1 MGNNLFQALQSF
13 VASAKQQYGQGFNPK
28 SMCMNMLGTNCST
41 PQQAL
46 QQLLQSGKIS
56 QEQFNQFSRM
66 I

>member
-1 MGNNLFQALQSF
+1 MGNNLFQAFQNF
-13 VASAKQQYGQGFNPK
+13 MAGAKQQYGQGFDPK

>member
-1 MGNNLFQALQSF
+1 MGNNLFQSF
-13 VASAKQQYGQGFNPK
+13 QNFMAGAKQQYGQNFDPK
-28 SMCMNMLGTNCST
+28 TMCMNMLGTNCST

-46 QQLLQSGKIS
+46 QMLFQSGKIS

>member
-1 MGNNLFQALQSF
+1 MGNIIQAFQNF
-13 VASAKQQYGQGFNPK
+13 MTGAKQMYGQGFDPK

-66 I
+66 L